1 MKDRVFEISLG
12 DLNKT
17 SDADY
22 RKMRLIVEEVQGK
35 DALCNFYGMDMTR
48 DKLAS
53 LIRKWQT
60 LIEAHVDVKTTDG
73 YTVRMFAI
81 AFTNRQRNQKRK
93 TAYAQTAQVHQI
105 RKRMMEIMRRNA
117 ASGDLR
123 KLFDKLIPEAIGAEI
138 TKECRSIYPIKDVYV
153 RKVKVVKRPKFDLE
167 RLMDVHGA
175 GKEDSGAAIKREA
188 DLAKGR
194 VEALAGAGGRL

>member
-1 MKDRVFEISLG
+1 
-12 DLNKT
+12 
-17 SDADY
+17 
-22 RKMRLIVEEVQGK
+22 
-35 DALCNFYGMDMTR
+35 MTR

-105 RKRMMEIMRRNA
+105 RRRMMEIMRRNA

-138 TKECRSIYPIKDVYV
+138 AKECRAVYPIKDVYV

-167 RLMDVHGA
+167 RLMDVHGS

-194 VEALAGAGGRL
+194 VETLAGSGGRL